1 MSPTAQTVARPTPSV
16 RRILEKA
23 DAGQRIDPEECLT
36 LFREG
41 DLLSLGAVA
50 DRCRRKLHPSGV
62 VTYIVDRNINYTNS
76 CIADC
81 KFCAFYR
88 KPASPEVY
96 VLDRETLGRKIQE
109 LVDVG
114 GIQILLQGGHHPTLK
129 LDWYED
135 LLRWIRS
142 NWKVHI
148 HGFSSPEIQHFAR
161 INRLPV
167 SEVLRRLHAAGLDTV
182 PGGGAEI
189 LSDRVRFALAR
200 NRCSTREWLD
210 VHRIAH
216 ELGMRSTCTMVI
228 GHLET
233 LEERVEHLRLLREL
247 QDATGGFTAFIVW
260 TMQTENTRISQ
271 LVPAGGHEYLRT
283 QAIARLFLD
292 NVANLQASWVT
303 QGHEVG
309 QLALRFGANDMGGTM
324 MEENVVSQAG
334 TIYYMDEPRIREL
347 IARAGFV
354 PRRRN
359 TTYQFLE

>member
-1 MSPTAQTVARPTPSV
+1 MSATTEALIRPTGSV

-23 DAGQRIDPEECLT
+23 DAGERIGPDECLT

-41 DLLSLGAVA
+41 DLLSVGAAA
-50 DRCRRKLHPSGV
+50 DRRRRQLHPERV
-62 VTYIVDRNINYTNS
+62 VSYIVDRNINYTNS
-76 CIADC
+76 CVADC

-88 KPASPEVY
+88 KPKSPQVY
-96 VLDRETLGRKIQE
+96 VLDRETLETKIQE
-109 LVDVG
+109 LVDAG

-142 NWKVHI
+142 RWKVLI
-148 HGFSSPEIQHFAR
+148 HGFSSPEIQHFAK

-167 SEVLRRLHAAGLDTV
+167 DEVIRRLRSAGLDTV

-189 LSDRVRFALAR
+189 LSDRVRFDLAR
-200 NRCSTREWLD
+200 NRCSTQEWLD

-216 ELGMRSTCTMVI
+216 EQGMRSTCTMVI

-247 QDATGGFTAFIVW
+247 QDGTGGFTAFIVW
-260 TMQTENTRISQ
+260 TMQTENTEISA
-271 LVPAGGHEYLRT
+271 LPTAGGHEYLRT

-292 NVANLQASWVT
+292 NVRNIQASWVT

-334 TIYYMDEPRIREL
+334 TIYHMDEPRIREL
-347 IARAGFV
+347 ISKAGFL
-354 PRRRN
+354 PKRRD
-359 TTYQFLE
+359 TTYRFLE